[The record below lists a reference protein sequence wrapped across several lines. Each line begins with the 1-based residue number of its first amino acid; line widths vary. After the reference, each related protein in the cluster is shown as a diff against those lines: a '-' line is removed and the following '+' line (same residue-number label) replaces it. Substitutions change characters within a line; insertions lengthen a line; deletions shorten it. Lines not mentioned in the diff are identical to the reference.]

1 MTGKRISTPADALYV
16 GLGTHY
22 IPSTNLGSL
31 KENLLTATL
40 KRLLHSLALAFGC
53 IIASSLGCPKGVTPK
68 YNLKP
73 LVPMLFDIKHDIDVE
88 KMLF

>member
-1 MTGKRISTPADALYV
+1 ML
-16 GLGTHY
+16 
-22 IPSTNLGSL
+22 IPSSSMGCSIFSPKVESSKADWELIVFKFWCL
-31 KENLLTATL
+31 
-40 KRLLHSLALAFGC
+40 SLAVIDLRNQP
-53 IIASSLGCPKGVTPK
+53 GCPKGVTPK